1 MNANA
6 RRATADT
13 ELLGDPTC
21 RCFLMC
27 LWHRAGATLTVTP
40 TVADELVGNVR
51 QSERRHW
58 ERTLRYDAEHGNR
71 KYDDTTYHAIIDAA
85 RSAAGAW
92 IETELAGRGT
102 GGLVAAQADMHAS
115 ERAQRL
121 AAAIPREC
129 FRRPE
134 GQSQYADRL
143 IIAEAVVLGYTLLA
157 SENLGTI
164 KHELTNGWLMS
175 QGQTDTELI
184 VTIANAAKALETATS
199 AEDIALDAVLGA
211 ALPEQD
217 RGIERDLRAVTAF
230 IARLTRGH
238 AAACATWA
246 QDALET
252 LDDPAIRFATA
263 RAELPHRARATEAR
277 RPLSPTTKLST
288 GSRPKGCVKV
298 SRARR
303 F

>member
-1 MNANA
+1 MGAA
-6 RRATADT
+6 RATADT

-21 RCFLMC
+21 RRFLMC
-27 LWHRAGATLTVTP
+27 LWNRAGATLTVTP

-71 KYDDTTYHAIIDAA
+71 RYDNATYHAIIDAV

-92 IETELAGRGT
+92 IEDELGGRGA
-102 GGLVAAQADMHAS
+102 GGLVAAQADMDAS
-115 ERAQRL
+115 MRSQEL
-121 AAAIPREC
+121 AARIPREC

-164 KHELTNGWLMS
+164 KHERTNAWLRS
-175 QGQTDTELI
+175 KGQATADLI
-184 VTIANAAKALETATS
+184 VTIANAARALDPATS

-211 ALPEQD
+211 ALPDED
-217 RGIERDLRAVTAF
+217 HGIERDLRAVTAF
-230 IARLTRGH
+230 IARLARGH
-238 AAACATWA
+238 AGRCATWA

-252 LDDPAIRFATA
+252 IEDPGTRFATA
-263 RAELPHRARATEAR
+263 RGALPHQARATEAR
-277 RPLSPTTKLST
+277 RVAET
-288 GSRPKGCVKV
+288 
-298 SRARR
+298 RAAARGAGYIDPGR
-303 F
+303 